1 MIRTWS
7 LLLPFFPPPGLVPPP
22 DLTGAPRLTVPPLG
36 RGTGGIDLSATPGGG
51 VDAMAMP
58 GTGVRTMPGDG
69 TNGTDPVE
77 ALTADGAL
85 GCGALADGALGGGAL
100 ADGAL
105 GGGVLGGDG
114 GALGCGALADGA
126 LGGGALADRALGAE
140 AGAPRTVRATA
151 EAGTGAG
158 GELRRGA
165 AGRSASPGA
174 ASVSACRTWSAVGL
188 AAGSFAI
195 IRPMRS
201 HRTSGTPSG
210 RPGSIIM

>member
-7 LLLPFFPPPGLVPPP
+7 LLPPFFPPPGLVPPP

-85 GCGALADGALGGGAL
+85 GGGALADGALGGGAL
-100 ADGAL
+100 ADR
-105 GGGVLGGDG
+105 
-114 GALGCGALADGA
+114 A

-174 ASVSACRTWSAVGL
+174 ASVSTCRTWSAVGL

-210 RPGSIIM
+210 LPGSIIM